1 MGKPPLL
8 KLRFFRSPL
17 QCSRPIVFV
26 TLLLLAI
33 VPVTS
38 TVAIEMTSLY
48 TAQVP
53 LDPEEDDPRAAAYK
67 VALAEILLRVSG
79 SGVGSDPEMF
89 ELLFPNPQSYVVQF
103 RPGPDD
109 TLWVSF
115 DGEAVEDVLRRNGQ
129 MVWGNDRPLT
139 LVWLAVDWGQ
149 GKREIIGADDPERSD
164 DEARTIDRNRLLRQR
179 VLDVAER
186 RGLPVAFPLLD
197 TEDLASVSF
206 SDIWGG
212 FNELVIEASQRYEA
226 SSVLI
231 GRIRPESSQRN
242 RWTWHFVGDE
252 RVWNGEPE
260 LVVSLIADHLA
271 AEFAIGGDA
280 PLQTVELSVAGITSV
295 DAYGSV
301 QRILSGLNV
310 VEAFTITAVE
320 GDRIRYRINAHGGA
334 ERLARALRLS
344 GLIEQERIDGSDFP
358 GMSQDDSLI
367 DSLEFFY
374 SP

>member
-8 KLRFFRSPL
+8 KLRFFRLPPP
-17 QCSRPIVFV
+17 CSRPIILL
-26 TLLLLAI
+26 TLLLLGF
-33 VPVTS
+33 VPATG
-38 TVAIEMTSLY
+38 TVAMEMTSLY

-53 LDPEEDDPRAAAYK
+53 LDPEENDPRAAAYE
-67 VALAEILLRVSG
+67 VALTEILLRVSG

-89 ELLFPNPQSYVVQF
+89 ELLFPNPASYVVQF

-129 MVWGNDRPLT
+129 MVWGSDRPLT

-149 GKREIIGADDPERSD
+149 GEREIIGADDPERGD
-164 DEARTIDRNRLLRQR
+164 DAARTIDRNRLLRQR
-179 VLDVAER
+179 VLDIAER

-197 TEDLASVSF
+197 TEDLARVTF

-212 FNELVIEASQRYEA
+212 FDELVIDASQRYEV

-260 LVVSLIADHLA
+260 LVVSLIADQLA

-280 PLQTVELSVAGITSV
+280 PLRTVELSVAGITSV
-295 DAYGSV
+295 DAYGNV
-301 QRILSGLNV
+301 QRILSGLSV
-310 VEAFTITAVE
+310 VDSFTITAVD
-320 GDRIRYRINAHGGA
+320 GDRIRYRVNAHGDA

-358 GMSQDDSLI
+358 RMSPGDPLI
-367 DSLEFFY
+367 GSLEFFY